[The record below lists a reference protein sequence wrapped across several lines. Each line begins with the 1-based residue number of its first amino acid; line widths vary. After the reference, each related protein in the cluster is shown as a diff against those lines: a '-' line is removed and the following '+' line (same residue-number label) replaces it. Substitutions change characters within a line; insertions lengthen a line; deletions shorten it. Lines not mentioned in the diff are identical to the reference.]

1 MLGEKPALED
11 SDNQALVDADEIF
24 NRASQKNEVAR
35 KATKQPIQVQ
45 SFEQDPIV
53 NEFEDE
59 NIDPQDKVHN
69 SPNTPQI
76 NNDLRRKSRAIVKR
90 RYTQDGERS
99 QNDENDQEA
108 SRIEDED
115 LAEATEAVRLP
126 SNLKRRATRSIA
138 PKMGLNTNDSND
150 PSENESVDHQIDNEE
165 EMPNANALKRRTR
178 SVAISKNISLNA
190 SHHTPPPAQA
200 SLVDTIN
207 ESTVLSLE
215 HLRPKRRLASN
226 KSFLNALDNV
236 KRSQT
241 PEKTAT
247 PVVITEESI
256 NDDVRR
262 ASAPRNIANIVDP
275 NDDDVEED
283 EEYED
288 REDVELSFH
297 PNIESTRVGLQQF
310 GDDEERSSPR
320 THFSR
325 RSTMLRSNVENAA
338 NKENVSAA
346 VPLQQTSPKASSRK
360 RSASRINNKTRIAAL
375 DEDDRGSYLTYQR
388 PSQPLSTS
396 QSYAPAPV
404 SIEKESSRIRT
415 PVLPSKNASQMQDPK
430 DIIEKVIQQ
439 EERRRS
445 REVTQSSGSHIYD
458 HGTSPEPPMSEYQ
471 EEALEADH
479 EDDHQE
485 REHGE
490 SDGGRRLSQ
499 QQMPPPPTP
508 GTSRQAG
515 GLTEPRTSRRTLTD
529 SILGSKKV
537 PLSESMLNL
546 ILNEEE
552 DNEAM
557 SKAKP
562 QTQRRVQPKKR
573 NKSSNLYDY
582 PFTEKKLKVMYKGEI
597 NRNATKQEVENFY
610 EEAMTR
616 MRHQTGGQSA
626 KLGDWRDL
634 LVHFKFIP
642 EHDPW
647 DAKLYKLLRT
657 YLCETQYIHLIPY
670 PMLDGTGTYTL
681 PLDIWEKR
689 ALDDDFNDEDLDAF
703 VVYGEKK
710 RKRRK
715 KKKTT
720 QSN

>member
-1 MLGEKPALED
+1 MGEKPTLED
-11 SDNQALVDADEIF
+11 SDNQALVNADAIF

-35 KATKQPIQVQ
+35 KAHNQSIQVQ
-45 SFEQDPIV
+45 NCEQDPLT
-53 NEFEDE
+53 NEFEEE
-59 NIDPQDKVHN
+59 NIDPLDQDQI
-69 SPNTPQI
+69 SLNTPQM
-76 NNDLRRKSRAIVKR
+76 NNHLRRKSRAIVKR
-90 RYTQDGERS
+90 RYTQDGEKS
-99 QNDENDQEA
+99 LHDENDEEA
-108 SRIEDED
+108 SRIDDED

-126 SNLKRRATRSIA
+126 VNLKRRATRSIA
-138 PKMGLNTNDSND
+138 PKMMGLKTNDSNE
-150 PSENESVDHQIDNEE
+150 PSTNESVDLQANDEE
-165 EMPNANALKRRTR
+165 EIPKANALKRRTR
-178 SVAISKNISLNA
+178 SVATSKNISLNA
-190 SHHTPPPAQA
+190 SHYTPPPGQA
-200 SLVDTIN
+200 SLGDSCDTIN
-207 ESTVLSLE
+207 ESTVLRLG
-215 HLRPKRRLASN
+215 HLRPKNKPTSN
-226 KSFLNALDNV
+226 KSFLNALDHV

-247 PVVITEESI
+247 PVIAEESV
-256 NDDVRR
+256 NDDVRW
-262 ASAPRNIANIVDP
+262 ASAPRNIAAVVDP

-283 EEYED
+283 ED

-325 RSTMLRSNVENAA
+325 RSTMLRSNVDIAA

-346 VPLQQTSPKASSRK
+346 VPSQQTSPKASSRK
-360 RSASRINNKTRIAAL
+360 RSASRINSKTRIAAL
-375 DEDDRGSYLTYQR
+375 DEDDRGSYITYQR

-404 SIEKESSRIRT
+404 SIERETSRIKT
-415 PVLPSKNASQMQDPK
+415 PALPSKNASQMQDPK

-458 HGTSPEPPMSEYQ
+458 HGTSPEPPPSEYH

-479 EDDHQE
+479 EEDHQE
-485 REHGE
+485 QNHEQSE
-490 SDGGRRLSQ
+490 GGRRLSQ

-508 GTSRQAG
+508 GTSRQASAQ
-515 GLTEPRTSRRTLTD
+515 TEPRTSRKTLTD
-529 SILGSKKV
+529 SILGSRKE

-557 SKAKP
+557 TKARP
-562 QTQRRVQPKKR
+562 QQQRRVQPKKR
-573 NKSSNLYDY
+573 NKSSNMYDY
-582 PFTEKKLKVMYKGEI
+582 PFTEKKFKVMYKGEI
-597 NRNATKQEVENFY
+597 NRNATKQELENFY

-657 YLCETQYIHLIPY
+657 YLCATQWFHLIPQ
-670 PMLDGTGTYTL
+670 PMLDGTGEHTL

-715 KKKTT
+715 KKKT